1 MAFENPFKNLSTN
14 QKYIVIAGG
23 GAIGFYALYRHKKS
37 SGSWNPFSSSTA
49 GANTT
54 AGSGIDPITGMPY
67 SNDSATDPIT
77 GQQYLAEAEQY
88 GSVAAAEASV
98 SAYGQSTA
106 TGSGIPVNPASP
118 LSQGTIN
125 TPVGT
130 NVYTSNA
137 AWAQAATAGLVSVG
151 YDGPTVASALGKYL
165 TEKPATPDEITIINT
180 AIAEYGPAPVGN
192 LQVIPAPA
200 SGPGAGIPVAAP
212 TVSAGRVISATT
224 SSITFQFNQSGA
236 TKVHY
241 NLIGP
246 GIPASGRSSDAN
258 VSTTQVQ
265 ATFSGLEKGHSY
277 TLYVTPYNSSGTGG
291 AQGHIDGATTAH

>member
-1 MAFENPFKNLSTN
+1 MAFENPFKNLSKPE
-14 QKYIVIAGG
+14 QYAVIGG
-23 GAIGFYALYRHKKS
+23 GALVTGYVLYRHKQS
-37 SGSWNPFSSSTA
+37 SGSWNPFSKGTA
-49 GANTT
+49 NATT
-54 AGSGIDPITGMPY
+54 ATGGINPITGMAY
-67 SNDSATDPIT
+67 SDDNATDPIT
-77 GQQYLAEAEQY
+77 GKTYLDEATQY

-98 SAYGQSTA
+98 SAYGASTA

-118 LSQGTIN
+118 FSQGTLN

-212 TVSAGRVISATT
+212 SVSAGHVISATT
-224 SSITFQFNQSGA
+224 SSITFGFNQSNAAKA
-236 TKVHY
+236 TCTLV
-241 NLIGP
+241 GP
-246 GIPASGRSSDAN
+246 GIPTAGNTKTVATPN
-258 VSTTQVQ
+258 TAVSV
-265 ATFSGLEKGHSY
+265 TFTGLQKGHSY
-277 TLYVTPYNSSGTGG
+277 TLFVIPINSSGTGG
-291 AQGHIDGATTAH
+291 IQGHIDGGTTAH

>member
-1 MAFENPFKNLSTN
+1 
-14 QKYIVIAGG
+14 
-23 GAIGFYALYRHKKS
+23 
-37 SGSWNPFSSSTA
+37 
-49 GANTT
+49 
-54 AGSGIDPITGMPY
+54 MPY
-67 SNDSATDPIT
+67 STDDATDPIT
-77 GQQYLAEAEQY
+77 GLQYLQEANQY

-98 SAYGQSTA
+98 AAYGQSTA

-118 LSQGTIN
+118 FSQGSLN

-180 AIAEYGPAPVGN
+180 AIAEYGAAPVGA

-200 SGPGAGIPVAAP
+200 AGPGAGIPVSAP
-212 TVSAGRVISATT
+212 TVSAGHVVSATT
-224 SSITFQFNQSGA
+224 SSITFGFNQNGA

-241 NLIGP
+241 NLTGA
-246 GIPASGRSSDAN
+246 GLPASGKSQDAN
-258 VSTTQVQ
+258 VSTTSVQ
-265 ATFSGLEKGHSY
+265 ATFTGLRKGTSY
-277 TLYVTPYNSSGTGG
+277 TLYVTPYNASGTGG
-291 AQGHIDGATTAH
+291 VQGHIDGGTTAH